1 MRERRDRARRL
12 RGPSDFDLIGA
23 SPENTLLRVDHF
35 RERYFRDDLDWQ
47 VDIRPKVER
56 FLRGPP

>member
-47 VDIRPKVER
+47 AGLDPART
-56 FLRGPP
+56 